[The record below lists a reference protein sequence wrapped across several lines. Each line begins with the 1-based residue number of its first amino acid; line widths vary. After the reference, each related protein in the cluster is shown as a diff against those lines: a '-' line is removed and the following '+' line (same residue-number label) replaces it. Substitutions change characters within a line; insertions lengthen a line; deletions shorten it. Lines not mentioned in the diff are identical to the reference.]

1 MAIINT
7 LYLMEKNMPKLIL
20 ASTSPWRRALLEKL
34 QISFECAAPEVD
46 ETPRSDESPRQ
57 LVLRLA
63 QEKAQSLASRYPDHL
78 IIGSDQVCVLDGE
91 ITGKPLTEENARLQ
105 LRKASGNIVT
115 FYTGLA
121 LFNSA
126 NGHLQTEV
134 EPFDVHFRHLSEA
147 EIDNYVRKEH
157 PLHCLMRRK
166 RLIRPTAHYQAYM
179 LVLARVTQL
188 LQTTLQTF
196 IHRRFNTHHLTGP
209 RMSKLQRCGVQEQA
223 I

>member
-20 ASTSPWRRALLEKL
+20 ASTPPWRRALLEKL

-46 ETPRSDESPRQ
+46 ETPRSDE
-57 LVLRLA
+57 
-63 QEKAQSLASRYPDHL
+63 AQSLASRYPDHL

-157 PLHCLMRRK
+157 PLHCAGSFKSEGFGITLFERLEGRDPNTLVGLPLIALCQMLRREGKNPLM
-166 RLIRPTAHYQAYM
+166 
-179 LVLARVTQL
+179 
-188 LQTTLQTF
+188 
-196 IHRRFNTHHLTGP
+196 G
-209 RMSKLQRCGVQEQA
+209 
-223 I
+223 